1 MSVGCKCVEGEA
13 EVHCKGE
20 RILLSRRSHR
30 RSHSLQVSCPSTL
43 FLASPPHKLCI
54 YRTIK
59 QNMSQE
65 QQQQCIEVFKSSYV
79 LKVCGVCQYL
89 LQNAPMIQYKVLVCV
104 FYAVKLTGDQYL
116 TFLFDVYAVHT
127 QVHVN
132 EEDTATDAVK
142 PRDCSQ
148 HDQGPVRLR
157 VQSAFIRSKRSVLML
172 HSALHDVIVIFI
184 ACMNFF

>member
-1 MSVGCKCVEGEA
+1 
-13 EVHCKGE
+13 
-20 RILLSRRSHR
+20 
-30 RSHSLQVSCPSTL
+30 
-43 FLASPPHKLCI
+43 
-54 YRTIK
+54 
-59 QNMSQE
+59 MSQE

-172 HSALHDVIVIFI
+172 HSALHDVIVIFT
-184 ACMNFF
+184 ACMNVFLGAAFPAGRGVSSETNGRAPTLLWKIEDMFRVTIRSATYVNTRDSGKVSEEYSFSQSYSR